1 MPSLISIL
9 LLHTHVRYLRS
20 MIPWPAQPIYT
31 VHICYSAWRPILI
44 LKHTSTLWDLF
55 TGTTYFAHTRWANM
69 GSLASVRPYS
79 RWRLGLPRILAWK
92 YEAIPSVT
100 IFAPAAFR
108 LILHSQ
114 YIQDYIHRPRLYG
127 IYRKKKVNLPVS
139 RQASRKWKGLQ
150 NRLGVACKYSGT

>member
-1 MPSLISIL
+1 
-9 LLHTHVRYLRS
+9 
-20 MIPWPAQPIYT
+20 
-31 VHICYSAWRPILI
+31 
-44 LKHTSTLWDLF
+44 
-55 TGTTYFAHTRWANM
+55 M

-114 YIQDYIHRPRLYG
+114 YIQDYIGPDFMEHTG
-127 IYRKKKVNLPVS
+127 
-139 RQASRKWKGLQ
+139 
-150 NRLGVACKYSGT
+150 